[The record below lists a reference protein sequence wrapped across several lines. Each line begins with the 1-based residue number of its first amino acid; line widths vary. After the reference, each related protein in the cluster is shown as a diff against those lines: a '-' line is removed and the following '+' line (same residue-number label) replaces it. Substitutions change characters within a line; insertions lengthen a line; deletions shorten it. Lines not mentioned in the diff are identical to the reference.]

1 MAERILISCIIH
13 VDRTKVHKRAS
24 NVQKLTQENEK
35 LQAQL
40 KAMAE
45 QLEAMERL
53 RAKLAAKEQKNV
65 EKPSS

>member
-1 MAERILISCIIH
+1 M
-13 VDRTKVHKRAS
+13 
-24 NVQKLTQENEK
+24 KLTQENEK

-40 KAMAE
+40 KAMAD

-53 RAKLAAKEQKNV
+53 RAQLVSKEQNIV